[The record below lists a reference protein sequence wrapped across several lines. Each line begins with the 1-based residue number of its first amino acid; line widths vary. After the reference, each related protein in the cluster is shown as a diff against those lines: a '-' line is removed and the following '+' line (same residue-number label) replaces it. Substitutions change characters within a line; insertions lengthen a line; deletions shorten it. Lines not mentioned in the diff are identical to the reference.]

1 MGRNQGAQ
9 WWWCCYHYCDWLDI
23 SVQPCSSKSEMKGWR
38 MFHLLSNRRPSLT
51 GRCVFSVCVCVCF
64 FVQELQGPL
73 QINDSKFSS
82 GHRNGVKVKGSPRRR
97 LTAPP
102 TCVVTAATNN
112 KLPFSFVLFFR
123 EPFHVRPTPVLPP
136 WPGAMGF
143 TFSFTGSQWPGKAK
157 AQVQLFIL

>member
-1 MGRNQGAQ
+1 
-9 WWWCCYHYCDWLDI
+9 
-23 SVQPCSSKSEMKGWR
+23 MKGWR

-51 GRCVFSVCVCVCF
+51 GRCVFSVCVCV

-73 QINDSKFSS
+73 QINNSKCSS

-143 TFSFTGSQWPGKAK
+143 TFSFTGSQDWESQSTSTAFYPLAGFMSLGTLMPVHHFVLHAN
-157 AQVQLFIL
+157 I